1 MKIALIGLGNPI
13 VGDDAIGIKVV
24 DNIRDSFSLPEYVEI
39 IGDVSL
45 AGIGLVE
52 QFRGYDKVI
61 LVDSIQTGI
70 YPKGTVIYLKQEDY
84 ATALHISDYHNMDF
98 FTALEFCYQVY
109 DDIPK
114 DIIIIGIEI
123 ISVTEFSDEL
133 SAELNEKFEE
143 ITNEVYKKILLELK
157 EEVQTNVL

>member
-24 DNIRDSFSLPEYVEI
+24 DYIRESFSLPDNVEI
-39 IGDVSL
+39 IEDVSL
-45 AGIGLVE
+45 AGVGLVE
-52 QFRGYDKVI
+52 HFRGFDKVI

-70 YPKGTVIYLKQEDY
+70 HPQGTVVHLKQEDY
-84 ATALHISDYHNMDF
+84 SNALHISDYHNMDF

-114 DIIIIGIEI
+114 DITIIGIEI
-123 ISVTEFSDEL
+123 INVLEFSDEL
-133 SAELNEKFEE
+133 STELFEKFDK
-143 ITNEVYKKILLELK
+143 IVNEVYKKILLELK
-157 EEVQTNVL
+157 KEVQTNVL

>member
-13 VGDDAIGIKVV
+13 VGDDAIGIRVV
-24 DNIRDSFSLPEYVEI
+24 DFIRDTFSLPDYVEI

-52 QFRGYDKVI
+52 QFRGFDKII
-61 LVDSIQTGI
+61 LVDSIQTGTH
-70 YPKGTVIYLKQEDY
+70 PKGTVVHLKQEEY
-84 ATALHISDYHNMDF
+84 STALHISDYHNMDF
-98 FTALEFCYQVY
+98 FTALDFCNQVY

-114 DIIIIGIEI
+114 DITIIGIEI

-133 SAELNEKFEE
+133 SIELREKFEE
-143 ITNEVYKKILLELK
+143 IIDEVYKNILLELK

>member
-24 DNIRDSFSLPEYVEI
+24 DHIRDTFSLPDHVEI
-39 IGDVSL
+39 VGDVSL

-52 QFRGYDKVI
+52 EFRGYDKII
-61 LVDSIQTGI
+61 LVDSIQTGNH
-70 YPKGTVIYLKQEDY
+70 PKGTVVHLKQEDY

-98 FTALEFCYQVY
+98 FTALEFCNQVY

-114 DIIIIGIEI
+114 DITIIGIEI

-133 SAELNEKFEE
+133 STELSIKFEE
-143 ITNEVYKKILLELK
+143 IVNEVYKKIILELK
-157 EEVQTNVL
+157 EEVQANVL

>member
-1 MKIALIGLGNPI
+1 MKVALIGLGNPI

-24 DNIRDSFSLPEYVEI
+24 DYIRDTFSLPDYVEI

-52 QFRGYDKVI
+52 QFRGFDKII

-70 YPKGTVIYLKQEDY
+70 HPKGTVVHLNQEEY
-84 ATALHISDYHNMDF
+84 STALHISDYHNMDF
-98 FTALEFCYQVY
+98 FTALDFCNQVY

-114 DIIIIGIEI
+114 DITIIGIEI

-133 SAELNEKFEE
+133 STELHEKFDK
-143 ITNEVYKKILLELK
+143 IIDEVYKNILLILK
-157 EEVQTNVL
+157 EEVQKNVL

>member
-13 VGDDAIGIKVV
+13 VGDDAIGIRVV
-24 DNIRDSFSLPEYVEI
+24 DFIRDTFSLPDYVEI

-52 QFRGYDKVI
+52 QFRGFDKII
-61 LVDSIQTGI
+61 LVDSIQTGTH
-70 YPKGTVIYLKQEDY
+70 PKGTVVHLNQEEY
-84 ATALHISDYHNMDF
+84 STALHISDYHNMDF
-98 FTALEFCYQVY
+98 FTALDFCNQVY

-114 DIIIIGIEI
+114 DITIIGIEI

-133 SAELNEKFEE
+133 SIELREKFEE
-143 ITNEVYKKILLELK
+143 IIDEVYKNILLELK